1 MPEELDD
8 QTQSYDAQQMVEEIA
23 EGNQK
28 GPSVDSINLDADYEA
43 AKSFSVSEID
53 DTEAGAQAAEA
64 ATSSQFEM
72 PEPTETKTVA
82 EPTGDPSD
90 FIEMAQDV
98 NPRLS

>member
-1 MPEELDD
+1 
-8 QTQSYDAQQMVEEIA
+8 
-23 EGNQK
+23 
-28 GPSVDSINLDADYEA
+28 
-43 AKSFSVSEID
+43 
-53 DTEAGAQAAEA
+53 
-64 ATSSQFEM
+64 M